1 MLREI
6 HTLSDIEA
14 IEQVPLSERNLPGST
29 YEMVRRAAE
38 RFPDRIALQFFLTG
52 ERYDH
57 PARWTYR
64 ELMGGIHQTANMF
77 HDLGIGRDD
86 VVSLLLPNCPQILF
100 SLFGG
105 EAAGIVNPINPL
117 LEPEQIAEIMN
128 AAGSKVLV
136 TLAPFVRTDIWEKA
150 EKVCALVPT
159 LQTVLQVDL
168 GQYLSAPQRALVSVA
183 LGRKRRAAR
192 KAVKQH
198 VADFDA
204 LRARYPSD
212 RLQTGRVIEPGD
224 IASLFHTGGTTGAP
238 KLAQHTHAN
247 EVFDTWVPANMVPLS
262 EQDVMLCGLPLF
274 HVNGVVIMIMI
285 PLSIG
290 AMAVLATPAGYR
302 TPDFLPNFWK
312 IIEHYHV
319 TFFSGVPTVFS
330 VLLQKPVGKANIS
343 SLRYALCG
351 AAPMPVEVFEGFE
364 KRTGVR
370 ILEGYGMTEGTCVSS
385 VNPSAG
391 ERRVGSVGYRMPYME
406 MKTVQLDAN
415 GEYVRDCAVDEIGTV
430 AMRGPHVFPG
440 YKQPQHNKGV
450 WIYDGSGAPWLNT
463 GDLGRFDKDGYLW
476 LTGRQKE
483 LIIRGGHNI
492 DPQTIEGPLYKH
504 PAVALAGAVG
514 RPDPHA
520 GEVPVVYVALK
531 PGATATPDELRAF
544 LEEHIGER
552 AAMPKAVKI
561 IDQIPTTAVGKIFKV
576 PLRYREIQDVY
587 AQELAELDGAL
598 RQVTVEVGPDSLRG
612 TVARVK
618 ARLAPGS
625 DQEQVRAHIAERL
638 ERYTIPYDLVFV

>member
-14 IEQVPLSERNLPGST
+14 IEQVPLSERQLPGST
-29 YEMVRRAAE
+29 YEMVQRSAE
-38 RFPDRIALQFFLTG
+38 RFPERTALRFFLTG
-52 ERYDH
+52 EHYDH
-57 PARWTYR
+57 APSWTYR
-64 ELMGGIHQTANMF
+64 ELLAGINQTANMF

-86 VVSLLLPNCPQILF
+86 VVSLLLANCPQILF

-136 TLAPFVRTDIWEKA
+136 TLAPFPRTDIWEKA

-168 GQYLSAPQRALVSVA
+168 GKYLPTAPRALVAVA
-183 LGRKRRAAR
+183 LGRKRRASQN
-192 KAVKQH
+192 AVKQH
-198 VADFDA
+198 VADFDT

-212 RLQTGRVIEPGD
+212 RLQTDRVIQPSD
-224 IASLFHTGGTTGAP
+224 VASLFHTGGTTGAP

-247 EVFDTWVPANMVPLS
+247 EVFDTWAPANMAPLS

-274 HVNGVVIMIMI
+274 HVNGVVIMVMI

-290 AMAVLATPAGYR
+290 ATAILATPAGYR
-302 TPDFLPNFWK
+302 TKDLLPNFWK

-330 VLLQKPVGKANIS
+330 VLLDTPVGKSNIT

-351 AAPMPVEVFEGFE
+351 AAPMPVEVFQEFE
-364 KRTGVR
+364 KRTGIR

-385 VNPSAG
+385 VNPSDG

-406 MKTVQLDAN
+406 MKTVQLDAK
-415 GEYVRDCAVDEIGTV
+415 GEYIRDCATDEIGTV

-440 YKQPQHNKGV
+440 YKQVHFSKGV
-450 WIYDGSGAPWLNT
+450 WIYGGGAPWLNT

-492 DPQTIEGPLYKH
+492 DPQSIEGPLYKH

-514 RPDPHA
+514 RPDLYA
-520 GEVPVVYVALK
+520 GEVPVVYVSLK
-531 PGATATPDELRAF
+531 PSASATPEELQAF

-552 AAMPKAVKI
+552 AALPKAVKI
-561 IDQIPTTAVGKIFKV
+561 IDEIPTTAVGKIFKLH
-576 PLRYREIQDVY
+576 LRYREIQEVY
-587 AQELAELDGAL
+587 ALELAAL
-598 RQVTVEVGPDSLRG
+598 GDSVQQVTVDVGADSLRG
-612 TVARVK
+612 TVAHVK
-618 ARLAPGS
+618 VRPAPGS
-625 DQEQVRAHIAERL
+625 DAEQIRARIVEIL
-638 ERYTIPYDLVFV
+638 DRYTIPYDIVFE

>member
-6 HTLSDIEA
+6 HTLADIEA
-14 IEQVPLSERNLPGST
+14 IEHVPLSERQLPGST
-29 YEMVRRAAE
+29 YEMLGRAAE
-38 RFPDRIALQFFLTG
+38 RFPDRTALHFFLTG
-52 ERYDH
+52 ERYGH
-57 PARWTYR
+57 PASWTYR
-64 ELMGGIHQTANMF
+64 QLMGSIHQTANMF

-105 EAAGIVNPINPL
+105 EAAGVVNPINPL

-128 AAGSKVLV
+128 AAGSRVLV
-136 TLAPFVRTDIWEKA
+136 TLAPFPRTDIWEKA
-150 EKVCALVPT
+150 QQVCALVPT

-168 GQYLSAPQRALVSVA
+168 GQYLPAAQRALVSVA
-183 LGRKRRAAR
+183 LGRKRRASR
-192 KAVKQH
+192 SAVKQR
-198 VADFDA
+198 VANFDA
-204 LRARYPSD
+204 MRARYPSD
-212 RLQTGRVIEPGD
+212 ALRTERQIQPGD
-224 IASLFHTGGTTGAP
+224 VASLFHTGGTTGAP

-274 HVNGVVIMIMI
+274 HNNGVVIMVMI

-290 AMAVLATPAGYR
+290 AQTILATPAGFR
-302 TPDFLPNFWK
+302 TRDLLPNFWK

-330 VLLQKPVGKANIS
+330 VLLEKPVGKTDIA

-351 AAPMPVEVFEGFE
+351 AAPMPVEVFQAFE
-364 KRTGVR
+364 KKTGIR

-385 VNPSAG
+385 VNPPAG
-391 ERRVGSVGYRMPYME
+391 VRRVGSVGYRMPYME
-406 MKTVQLDAN
+406 MKTVQLDAD
-415 GEYVRDCAVDEIGTV
+415 GKYLRDCAADEIGIV

-440 YKQPQHNKGV
+440 YKQAHYNQGIWIDDGV
-450 WIYDGSGAPWLNT
+450 GRPWLNT
-463 GDLGRFDKDGYLW
+463 GDLGRFDADGYLW

-492 DPQTIEGPLYKH
+492 DPQAIEGSLYKH

-514 RPDPHA
+514 RPDPYA
-520 GEVPVVYVALK
+520 GEVPVAYVSLK
-531 PGATATPDELRAF
+531 PGAAATPEELQDF

-561 IDQIPTTAVGKIFKV
+561 IDEIPLTAVGKIFKP

-587 AQELAELDGAL
+587 AQELAALGDGA
-598 RQVTVEVGPDSLRG
+598 QDVTVTVGPDSLRG
-612 TVARVK
+612 TLARIKVH
-618 ARLAPGS
+618 AAPGS
-625 DQEQVRAHIAERL
+625 DAGQVRARIAEHL
-638 ERYTIPYDLVFV
+638 DKYTIPYEVAVE

>member
-6 HTLSDIEA
+6 HTLGDIEA
-14 IEQVPLSERNLPGST
+14 IEQVPLSERQLPGST
-29 YEMVRRAAE
+29 YEMVRRSAE
-38 RFPDRIALQFFLTG
+38 RFPDRTALRFFLTG
-52 ERYDH
+52 DHYDH
-57 PARWTYR
+57 PASWTYH
-64 ELMGGIHQTANMF
+64 ELLGGIHQTANMF
-77 HDLGIGRDD
+77 HDLGIGRED

-105 EAAGIVNPINPL
+105 EAAGVVNPINPL

-128 AAGSKVLV
+128 AAGAKVLV
-136 TLAPFVRTDIWEKA
+136 TLAPFPRTDIWEKA

-168 GQYLSAPQRALVSVA
+168 GMYLPSAQRVLVSVA

-192 KAVKQH
+192 NAVKQR
-198 VADFDA
+198 VTDFDA
-204 LRARYPSD
+204 LRVRYPSD
-212 RLQTGRVIEPGD
+212 RLQTDRTLQPDD

-274 HVNGVVIMIMI
+274 HVNGVVIMVMI

-290 AMAVLATPAGYR
+290 ATAVLATPAGYR
-302 TPDFLPNFWK
+302 TRDLLPNFWK
-312 IIEHYHV
+312 IIEYYHV

-330 VLLQKPVGKANIS
+330 VLLDKPVGKANIS

-351 AAPMPVEVFEGFE
+351 AAPMPVEVFQAFE
-364 KRTGVR
+364 KRTGIR

-406 MKTVQLDAN
+406 MKTVQLDAK
-415 GEYVRDCAVDEIGTV
+415 GEYVRDCGADAIGTV

-440 YKQPQHNKGV
+440 YKQAHHNKGA
-450 WIYDGSGAPWLNT
+450 WIHDGSDAPWLNT
-463 GDLGRFDKDGYLW
+463 GDLGRFDNDGYLW

-492 DPQTIEGPLYKH
+492 DPQAIEGPLYKH
-504 PAVALAGAVG
+504 PAVALVGAVG
-514 RPDPHA
+514 RPDLYA
-520 GEVPVVYVALK
+520 GEVPVVYVSLK
-531 PGATATPDELRAF
+531 PGASATPEELQTF

-552 AAMPKAVKI
+552 AAIPKTVKI
-561 IDQIPTTAVGKIFKV
+561 IDEIPTTAVGKIFK
-576 PLRYREIQDVY
+576 PRLRYREIQDVY
-587 AQELAELDGAL
+587 TQELAAL
-598 RQVTVEVGPDSLRG
+598 GGSVRQFSIVVGPDNLRG
-612 TVARVK
+612 TVAHIK
-618 ARLAPGS
+618 AQLAPGG
-625 DQEQVRAHIAERL
+625 DVEQVRAQIVELL
-638 ERYTIPYDLVFV
+638 ERYTIPYDIVFE